1 MAEENQPNA
10 AANEAPKAEAPATP
24 PPAADAAAPVAT
36 PPPASTEANA
46 APAADSA
53 PADPGVTESATDAK
67 GEPIFDNDKLN
78 ILNDVFIALSIEIG
92 RAQIKIRD
100 LLKLSK
106 GSIIELDKL
115 ASEPVDIYANG
126 KLIALGNIITANGK
140 YCVRLTSINEK
151 NKSGAQPDGK

>member
-1 MAEENQPNA
+1 MAENDNQPNA
-10 AANEAPKAEAPATP
+10 VAGDTVKPAEAPAAPAAEGVAATAAAPVPAPATP
-24 PPAADAAAPVAT
+24 PPADAANTAT
-36 PPPASTEANA
+36 LN
-46 APAADSA
+46 
-53 PADPGVTESATDAK
+53 DAK
-67 GEPIFDNDKLN
+67 GEPLFDNEKLG
-78 ILNDVFIALSIEIG
+78 ILNDVYIILSIEIG
-92 RAQIKIRD
+92 RSQIKIRD

-115 ASEPVDIYANG
+115 ATEPVDIYANG